1 MTKLGAIVTIK
12 GKGNY
17 ITLDS
22 INVGEFVQISWSD
35 EKDADLESE
44 GTFEI
49 NRKDELKDFVHQLAK
64 KHQFVLIS
72 VQ

>member
-1 MTKLGAIVTIK
+1 MTKLGAIVTIR

-17 ITLDS
+17 VTLDS
-22 INVGEFVQISWSD
+22 INVGEFVQISWSND
-35 EKDADLESE
+35 KDADLESE
-44 GTFEI
+44 GTFEVD
-49 NRKDELKDFVHQLAK
+49 NKDELKKFVQNLAK